1 MNVLLVL
8 IIAAILH
15 ASWNAFV
22 KDQNNG
28 LVTVTIISSSMAC
41 IALPLT
47 FIVGLPSSEIWI
59 YLGISTLAHT
69 LYMHSMTRAYA
80 LYDFSIAYPFARGLA
95 PLLTTLILI
104 FFFSAQVSLIELL
117 GILLIVGAIFLL
129 LPKAITKIKASDL
142 ISMSYFPLAIAFY
155 TIVDAE
161 GIQHATNP
169 YQYMVWIFILASVPM
184 LIYNLTFNRSHLIT
198 TLSSQKLKFFVTALV
213 SITSYTLVLWAYTK
227 APTHYVASVR
237 ESSIIFASL
246 IGLYFF
252 KESGIIKRLLATIV
266 LFAGVVILEYA
277 S

>member
-59 YLGISTLAHT
+59 YLGVSTLAHT

-80 LYDFSIAYPFARGLA
+80 QYDFSIAYPFARGLA

-104 FFFSAQVSLIELL
+104 FFFQRSGKSHRVNGDIINCRCNFSA
-117 GILLIVGAIFLL
+117 F
-129 LPKAITKIKASDL
+129 TKS
-142 ISMSYFPLAIAFY
+142 
-155 TIVDAE
+155 
-161 GIQHATNP
+161 N
-169 YQYMVWIFILASVPM
+169 YQD
-184 LIYNLTFNRSHLIT
+184 
-198 TLSSQKLKFFVTALV
+198 
-213 SITSYTLVLWAYTK
+213 
-227 APTHYVASVR
+227 
-237 ESSIIFASL
+237 
-246 IGLYFF
+246 
-252 KESGIIKRLLATIV
+252 
-266 LFAGVVILEYA
+266 
-277 S
+277 

>member
-80 LYDFSIAYPFARGLA
+80 LYDLALVCIGL
-95 PLLTTLILI
+95 ICV
-104 FFFSAQVSLIELL
+104 FM
-117 GILLIVGAIFLL
+117 G
-129 LPKAITKIKASDL
+129 L
-142 ISMSYFPLAIAFY
+142 ISV
-155 TIVDAE
+155 IV
-161 GIQHATNP
+161 
-169 YQYMVWIFILASVPM
+169 
-184 LIYNLTFNRSHLIT
+184 
-198 TLSSQKLKFFVTALV
+198 
-213 SITSYTLVLWAYTK
+213 
-227 APTHYVASVR
+227 
-237 ESSIIFASL
+237 
-246 IGLYFF
+246 
-252 KESGIIKRLLATIV
+252 
-266 LFAGVVILEYA
+266 
-277 S
+277 